1 MKKIHNNFLV
11 SSKQK
16 LTSLLGHYKAQRYDE
31 AEKLAL
37 SITQK
42 FPKNKVAWKVLAAV
56 LKQQGKINEAL
67 IVCQKSVELDP
78 QDAEAFKNLGILLQ
92 EQNKLKKAEE
102 SFRKAI
108 ALKPNFALAYTCLL
122 YTSPSPRDLG

>member
-1 MKKIHNNFLV
+1 MIMKKIHNNFLV

-42 FPKNKVAWKVLAAV
+42 FPNVTSLPDA
-56 LKQQGKINEAL
+56 IPP
-67 IVCQKSVELDP
+67 VELLIS
-78 QDAEAFKNLGILLQ
+78 K
-92 EQNKLKKAEE
+92 
-102 SFRKAI
+102 
-108 ALKPNFALAYTCLL
+108 
-122 YTSPSPRDLG
+122 